1 MVRETGLEPAC
12 CHQHTDL
19 NRARLPIPPFP
30 LKVVDGG
37 GFEPPK
43 SATADLQSAPFGHSG
58 TYPRFALLCHRRWSW
73 RWDLNPQPADYKSV
87 ALPLSYTSWEK
98 MAIRRGLEPL
108 TSSVTGWHSNQL
120 NYRTIL
126 FKFKKV
132 GGPSGTRTPDQSV
145 MSRPL

>member
-30 LKVVDGG
+30 HKVVDGG

-58 TYPRFALLCHRRWSW
+58 TYPRFVLLCHRRWSW
-73 RWDLNPQPADYKSV
+73 RWDLNPQPADYKSA
-87 ALPLSYTSWEK
+87 ALPIELRQPIVRLTVI
-98 MAIRRGLEPL
+98 AIRQTVCGFFRITHRAG
-108 TSSVTGWHSNQL
+108 N
-120 NYRTIL
+120 NYYYTHLPGNVNR
-126 FKFKKV
+126 FFKKN
-132 GGPSGTRTPDQSV
+132 RDFCKF
-145 MSRPL
+145 LCL